1 MWDNIWKGQTRH
13 KLNISKQEENK
24 KPEEKKKRLIHSA
37 RSEQQWEPQ

>member
-24 KPEEKKKRLIHSA
+24 KPEEKKRLIHSA